1 MERKEQ
7 QQIFSVFDT
16 IKIENP
22 LYIYNK
28 VIKRKKDNICLR

>member
-22 LYIYNK
+22 LYIYNM
-28 VIKRKKDNICLR
+28 VIKRKKDNICSR

>member
-28 VIKRKKDNICLR
+28 VI

>member
-16 IKIENP
+16 IKFENP
-22 LYIYNK
+22 LYIYIKGNK
-28 VIKRKKDNICLR
+28 KKKR

>member
-22 LYIYNK
+22 LYIYNNK
-28 VIKRKKDNICLR
+28 KKKR